1 MAKDRATKPH
11 KEGVKKRE
19 KKVSRDGVDKH
30 KKDKKDKKKSKRAVT
45 PSSSDDD
52 SVNSGAPVVEP
63 EVKETKQKK
72 KAGKDGKN
80 EVEADATSLF
90 AIDTNPTPVDPSAVE
105 AAAAS
110 GSDSGSEDG
119 GVEAKPKKQKQKG
132 SKNVPAPS
140 GLNRAARRRIKLIER
155 QREVIRKKLGVPEG
169 SQERADEVQRE
180 LDEWTERYDEKAA
193 IRAKKQKARRE
204 KEAAR
209 VKNKR
214 GKVLTGRKLKERN
227 KGLATIEK
235 KAAKKQGKK

>member
-11 KEGVKKRE
+11 KEGEKKRE

-45 PSSSDDD
+45 PPSADDD
-52 SVNSGAPVVEP
+52 SDNSGGAPVVEP

-72 KAGKDGKN
+72 KAGKDSKKKA
-80 EVEADATSLF
+80 EADATSLF

-105 AAAAS
+105 AAA
-110 GSDSGSEDG
+110 DSGSEDE
-119 GVEAKPKKQKQKG
+119 GVEAKLKKQKQKG

-155 QREVIRKKLGVPEG
+155 QREVIQKRLGIPEG

-180 LDEWTERYDEKAA
+180 LDQWTERYDEKAA
-193 IRAKKQKARRE
+193 IRAKKRKTRQE